1 MVNSDNLFSEF
12 EPEDY
17 VDNKPMIRVLAL
29 SEGKAQ
35 ETIVQL
41 RAQHDTIRRSLERS
55 QRELSETKLSHV
67 QRSGTQQTEIA
78 RLTGELEAAKQSLAE
93 LGRQSIIAVVV
104 AWVGTVLIGF
114 GVNLVTGNDQQALGV
129 ALIAM
134 GALVGA
140 AAFVIPRRKRWSE
153 PLRG

>member
-1 MVNSDNLFSEF
+1 MRHN
-12 EPEDY
+12 
-17 VDNKPMIRVLAL
+17 
-29 SEGKAQ
+29 
-35 ETIVQL
+35 
-41 RAQHDTIRRSLERS
+41 
-55 QRELSETKLSHV
+55 
-67 QRSGTQQTEIA
+67 GTQQTEIA

-114 GVNLVTGNDQQALGV
+114 GVNLVTGDDRQALGV

-140 AAFVIPRRKRWSE
+140 AAFLIPRRKR
-153 PLRG
+153 